1 MARAAADLASG
12 YWTRRVPRSKAP
24 TRLETPQIF
33 RKKLNWFPGF
43 KRRNQKNN
51 RIASEMIDREA
62 LSIHKI

>member
-12 YWTRRVPRSKAP
+12 YWTRSKAP
-24 TRLETPQIF
+24 ARLETLRIF